1 MAETTIKVSLDDDE
15 LLGDLKKIGRGFDSL
30 SGDISK
36 AGESTKKLTKEVS
49 GAEKVFGRFL
59 TLELAK
65 KIGAFADR
73 TLRAAEGMEGLS
85 QSAKEG
91 AKLYTEMADSA
102 ASVASSVV
110 IWGAELAGS
119 LGAFRGI
126 RDLAME
132 TAEAW
137 KYIAGIQGGDVKGAE
152 KNNAWADAVAARQD
166 LKVAQ
171 QELQK
176 ESTINNEDFYLK
188 YLESAKESEKIID
201 SLGKKLDW
209 NAKQLQAFKRG
220 ASKTEIDKLGG
231 QSVETT
237 KPTTQVQEKKAS
249 KEVDLNSLRN
259 QKDEDLTTLI
269 EFQDQQQ
276 ELEDQELE
284 RYRELVKQKLV
295 AHEEYIKKL
304 TELEEQADKEDEE
317 RIKQNLD
324 MRMQANIA
332 ILQSAGTMF
341 NGLSALA
348 AASAGKNKEMVKL
361 SLALARLEAIA
372 NTAAGVTMAYRQGGV
387 AGLLTGI
394 GIAAKGAASVMIIE
408 KQQQQLWDGGII
420 QGPQSGDTVDVRMN
434 GGEIALTRNDQK
446 ELLSMIRG
454 TNSGGAG
461 MTVNFSPNYTA
472 DVSEFQKRR
481 DYREMAR
488 TVQSLQADRNYV
500 RVQRA
505 FV

>member
-30 SGDISK
+30 SGDISR
-36 AGESTKKLTKEVS
+36 AGESTKKLTKDVS

-73 TLRAAEGMEGLS
+73 TLRAAEGMDGLS

-137 KYIAGIQGGDVKGAE
+137 KYIAGIQGGDVKGTQ
-152 KNNAWADAVAARQD
+152 KNNAWAEAVAARQD

-171 QELQK
+171 EELQK
-176 ESTINNEDFYLK
+176 ESTVNNEDFYLK

-201 SLGKKLDW
+201 SLGKKLEW

-220 ASKTEIDKLGG
+220 ASRSEIDKLGL
-231 QSVETT
+231 QVVDAP
-237 KPTTQVQEKKAS
+237 KTTQAKEKKAS
-249 KEVDLNSLRN
+249 KEVDLNYLRN
-259 QKDEDLTTLI
+259 QKDEDLTALI

-276 ELEDQELE
+276 QLEDQELE
-284 RYRELVKQKLV
+284 RYRELVRQKLV

-304 TELEEQADKEDEE
+304 TELEEQADKDDEE

-324 MRMQANIA
+324 MRMQANVA

-341 NGLSALA
+341 GGLSALA
-348 AASAGKNKEMVKL
+348 QASAGKNKEMVKI

-387 AGLLTGI
+387 AGLLTGV
-394 GIAAKGAASVMIIE
+394 GIAAKGAASVMLIE
-408 KQQQQLWDGGII
+408 KQQQQLWDGGIV
-420 QGPQSGDTVDVRMN
+420 QGAQSGDTVDVRMN
-434 GGEIALTRNDQK
+434 GGEMALTRNDQK

-454 TNSGGAG
+454 TSSGGAG

-488 TVQSLQADRNYV
+488 TVQSLQADRNYG